1 MANMV
6 WGIEKR
12 VQGKSGEPMD
22 RKFESTRLSTTQSL
36 RLPANAVAVAEGA
49 PLHYVLQTP
58 VAANW
63 IPFLPVRK
71 GDVGAENWAIELQR
85 GVVTHAYQVDPV
97 RLADSR
103 NAAYREFITRLR
115 AQTSFVETRSE
126 SGPPENPL
134 QDFMFHPR
142 GSLLRKELSK
152 DVKTDYLRLA
162 EEEVPRD
169 GIELKRNFN
178 YARDTQ
184 GRAVLWIGRSK
195 STGRGEGNSGLKFDV
210 VKRGGR

>member
-1 MANMV
+1 M
-6 WGIEKR
+6 
-12 VQGKSGEPMD
+12 
-22 RKFESTRLSTTQSL
+22 
-36 RLPANAVAVAEGA
+36 
-49 PLHYVLQTP
+49 
-58 VAANW
+58 
-63 IPFLPVRK
+63 RK
-71 GDVGAENWAIELQR
+71 GDVGAVNWAIELQR

-103 NAAYREFITRLR
+103 NAAYADFITRLR
-115 AQTSFVETRSE
+115 AQPSFVETRS
-126 SGPPENPL
+126 SGGPADNPL

-142 GSLLRKELSK
+142 GSLLRIDANQKIT
-152 DVKTDYLRLA
+152 DDYLRLA

-195 STGRGEGNSGLKFDV
+195 TTGRGEGNSGLKFDV